1 MSLAELKKSLA
12 EKKRIIFGSKRCVKE
27 LTRGKVEKIFLA
39 SDAGEIKNKI
49 EEYAKLSKT
58 KVEIINLNKTKKEM
72 QEITKRPFTASVIAV
87 MR

>member
-12 EKKRIIFGSKRCVKE
+12 AKRKIIFGSKRCIKE
-27 LTRGKVEKIFLA
+27 LSKGKVERIFLV

-49 EEYAKLSKT
+49 EEYAKLSKI
-58 KVEIINLNKTKKEM
+58 KVEIINLNKTKKEV
-72 QEITKRPFTASVIAV
+72 QEITKKPFAISVIAV